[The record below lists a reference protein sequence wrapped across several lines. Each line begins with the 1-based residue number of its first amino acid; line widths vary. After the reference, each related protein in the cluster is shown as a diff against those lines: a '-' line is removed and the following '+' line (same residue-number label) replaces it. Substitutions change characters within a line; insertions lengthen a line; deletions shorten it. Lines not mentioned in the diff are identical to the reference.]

1 MREKGNR
8 LPFWL
13 QIVLILMCG
22 AVLSLL
28 VFVLLRGRSAGKE
41 LTQAKTK
48 EIHTVTFAYSDGT
61 VIEKKQVHHGNGIF
75 PPDFETDGVFRGWSS
90 PFNAVTSDVETHP
103 SVYYPTDDENLICFD
118 SVYVREG
125 ENFTVELMLR
135 GKVSIASAE
144 LTLFYDREVM
154 DYLSAEVSDCFS
166 VEQTEDGNL
175 TLRLDSPQPIR
186 EPMLLA
192 RIRFYAKPMDVYST
206 QISLQA
212 KQATTVVSGKELS
225 ATISTL
231 NNNIYYFQEVG

>member
-1 MREKGNR
+1 
-8 LPFWL
+8 
-13 QIVLILMCG
+13 
-22 AVLSLL
+22 
-28 VFVLLRGRSAGKE
+28 
-41 LTQAKTK
+41 
-48 EIHTVTFAYSDGT
+48 
-61 VIEKKQVHHGNGIF
+61 
-75 PPDFETDGVFRGWSS
+75 
-90 PFNAVTSDVETHP
+90 
-103 SVYYPTDDENLICFD
+103 
-118 SVYVREG
+118 
-125 ENFTVELMLR
+125 
-135 GKVSIASAE
+135 

-154 DYLSAEVSDCFS
+154 DYLSSEVSDCVS